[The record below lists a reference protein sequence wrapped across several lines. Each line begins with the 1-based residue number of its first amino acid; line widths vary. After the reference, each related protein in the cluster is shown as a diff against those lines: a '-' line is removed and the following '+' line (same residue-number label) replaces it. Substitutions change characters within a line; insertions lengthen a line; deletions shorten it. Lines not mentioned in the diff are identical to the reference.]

1 MDYKEMAEQKG
12 LKFEVETLENIDFLR
27 VEGSTEQVLAF
38 QKESEEKGAFSLFFH
53 EFDDGTSNYT
63 FIE

>member
-27 VEGSTEQVLAF
+27 VEGATEQVLAF
-38 QKESEEKGAFSLFFH
+38 QKESEERGAFSLFFH
-53 EFDDGTSNYT
+53 ELDDGTSNYT
-63 FIE
+63 FVE